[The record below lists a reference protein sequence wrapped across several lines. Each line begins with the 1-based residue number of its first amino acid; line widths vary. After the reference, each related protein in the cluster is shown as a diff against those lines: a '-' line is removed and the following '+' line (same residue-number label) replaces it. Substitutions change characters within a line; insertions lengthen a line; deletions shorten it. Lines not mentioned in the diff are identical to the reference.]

1 MQNIKSEVFN
11 YVESVIDL
19 AVEQGDVQMLEQVQE
34 QLPNIFGEIA
44 MDIYNQ
50 MVESGE
56 IIELVDR
63 PTSRREA
70 VQSLFLECD
79 LNDIY
84 LNH

>member
-1 MQNIKSEVFN
+1 MQNTKSEVLN

-19 AVEQGDVQMLEQVQE
+19 AIEQGDVQMLEQVQE
-34 QLPNIFGEIA
+34 QLPNIFGDIA
-44 MDIYNQ
+44 MRIYHC

-56 IIELVDR
+56 IIELVER
-63 PTSRREA
+63 PTSRMEA

-79 LNDIY
+79 LNDIH